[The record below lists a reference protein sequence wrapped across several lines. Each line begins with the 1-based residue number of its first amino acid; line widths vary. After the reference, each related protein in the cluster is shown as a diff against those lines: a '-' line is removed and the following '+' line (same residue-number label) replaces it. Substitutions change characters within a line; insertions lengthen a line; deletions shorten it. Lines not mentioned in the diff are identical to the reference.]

1 MLRPDNC
8 TDVQRLKTAKK
19 MKKLILM
26 LLMAECCLMT
36 AHAQK
41 TVVSQTNQKVFDTV
55 EQMPEYPG
63 GMQAMIEFLQTNMK
77 YPEDAAKQKV
87 EGRVMVQFVVETD
100 GSVSDVHVAKQVFPS
115 LDAEAVRVV
124 QAMPKWTP
132 GKEKGKVVRAKYNL
146 PIVFRM

>member
-1 MLRPDNC
+1 
-8 TDVQRLKTAKK
+8 

-26 LLMAECCLMT
+26 LLMAECCLIS

-77 YPEDAAKQKV
+77 YPEDAEKQKV

-115 LDAEAVRVV
+115 LDAEAIRVV
-124 QAMPKWTP
+124 KAMPNWTP
-132 GKEKGKVVRAKYNL
+132 GKEKGRVVRVKYNL

>member
-1 MLRPDNC
+1 
-8 TDVQRLKTAKK
+8 

-26 LLMAECCLMT
+26 LLMAVCCLMT
-36 AHAQK
+36 ANAQK

-63 GMQAMIEFLQTNMK
+63 DMQAMIEFLQANMK

-100 GSVSDVHVAKQVFPS
+100 GSISDVHVAKQVFPS
-115 LDAEAVRVV
+115 LDAEAIRVV

-132 GKEKGKVVRAKYNL
+132 GKEKGKVVRVKYNL

>member
-1 MLRPDNC
+1 
-8 TDVQRLKTAKK
+8 
-19 MKKLILM
+19 MKKLILL
-26 LLMAECCLMT
+26 LLMAGCCLMT
-36 AHAQK
+36 ANAQK

-100 GSVSDVHVAKQVFPS
+100 GSVTDVHVAKQVFPS
-115 LDAEAVRVV
+115 LDAEAIRVV

-132 GKEKGKVVRAKYNL
+132 GKEKGRVVRVKYNL

>member
-1 MLRPDNC
+1 MLRPDNS

-63 GMQAMIEFLQTNMK
+63 GMQAMIAFLQTNMK

-87 EGRVMVQFVVETD
+87 EGRVMVQFIVETD
-100 GSVSDVHVAKQVFPS
+100 GSISDVHVARQVFPS
-115 LDAEAVRVV
+115 LDAEAIRVV

-132 GKEKGKVVRAKYNL
+132 GKEKGNVVRVKYNL

>member
-1 MLRPDNC
+1 
-8 TDVQRLKTAKK
+8 
-19 MKKLILM
+19 M
-26 LLMAECCLMT
+26 LLVAECCLIT
-36 AHAQK
+36 ANAQK
-41 TVVSQTNQKVFDTV
+41 TVVSQTDQKVFDTV

-115 LDAEAVRVV
+115 LDAEAIRVV
-124 QAMPKWTP
+124 QAMPKWMP
-132 GKEKGKVVRAKYNL
+132 GKEKGKVVRVKYNL

>member
-1 MLRPDNC
+1 
-8 TDVQRLKTAKK
+8 

-26 LLMAECCLMT
+26 LLMAACCLMT
-36 AHAQK
+36 ANAQK
-41 TVVSQTNQKVFDTV
+41 TVVSQTDPKVFDTV

-63 GMQAMIEFLQTNMK
+63 GMQAMIEFLQANMK
-77 YPEDAAKQKV
+77 YPENAAKQKV

-100 GSVSDVHVAKQVFPS
+100 GSVTDVHVAKQVFPS
-115 LDAEAVRVV
+115 LDAEAIRVV

-132 GKEKGKVVRAKYNL
+132 GKDKGRVVRVKYNL

>member
-1 MLRPDNC
+1 
-8 TDVQRLKTAKK
+8 

-26 LLMAECCLMT
+26 LLMAACCLMT
-36 AHAQK
+36 ANAQK
-41 TVVSQTNQKVFDTV
+41 TVVSQTDPKVFDTV

-63 GMQAMIEFLQTNMK
+63 GMQAMIEFLQANMK

-100 GSVSDVHVAKQVFPS
+100 GSVTDVHVAKQVFPS
-115 LDAEAVRVV
+115 LDAEAIRVV

-132 GKEKGKVVRAKYNL
+132 GKEKGKVVRVKYNL

>member
-1 MLRPDNC
+1 
-8 TDVQRLKTAKK
+8 

-26 LLMAECCLMT
+26 LLMAVCCLMT
-36 AHAQK
+36 ANAQK
-41 TVVSQTNQKVFDTV
+41 TVVSQTDPKVFDTV

-115 LDAEAVRVV
+115 LDAEAIRVV

-132 GKEKGKVVRAKYNL
+132 GKDKGRVVRVKYNL

>member
-1 MLRPDNC
+1 
-8 TDVQRLKTAKK
+8 

-26 LLMAECCLMT
+26 LLMAECCLIT
-36 AHAQK
+36 ANAQK

-63 GMQAMIEFLQTNMK
+63 GMQAMIAFLQTNMK
-77 YPEDAAKQKV
+77 YPEDASKQKV

-115 LDAEAVRVV
+115 LDAEAIRVV

-132 GKEKGKVVRAKYNL
+132 GKEKGKVVRVKYNL

>member
-1 MLRPDNC
+1 
-8 TDVQRLKTAKK
+8 
-19 MKKLILM
+19 MKKLILIS
-26 LLMAECCLMT
+26 LMTVCGLMT

-41 TVVSQTNQKVFDTV
+41 TVVSQTNQKVFDAV

-100 GSVSDVHVAKQVFPS
+100 GSITDVHVAKQVFPS
-115 LDAEAVRVV
+115 LDAEAIRVV
-124 QAMPKWTP
+124 QAMPRWTP
-132 GKEKGKVVRAKYNL
+132 GMDKGRVVRVKYNL
-146 PIVFRM
+146 PVVFRM

>member
-1 MLRPDNC
+1 
-8 TDVQRLKTAKK
+8 

-26 LLMAECCLMT
+26 LLVAECCLMT
-36 AHAQK
+36 ANAQK
-41 TVVSQTNQKVFDTV
+41 TVVSQTDQKVFDTV

-100 GSVSDVHVAKQVFPS
+100 GSVTDVHVAKQVFPS
-115 LDAEAVRVV
+115 LDAEAIRVV

-132 GKEKGKVVRAKYNL
+132 GKEKGRVVRVKYNL

>member
-1 MLRPDNC
+1 
-8 TDVQRLKTAKK
+8 
-19 MKKLILM
+19 MKKLILL
-26 LLMAECCLMT
+26 LLMAGCCLMT
-36 AHAQK
+36 ANAQK
-41 TVVSQTNQKVFDTV
+41 TVVSQTDQKVFDTV

-132 GKEKGKVVRAKYNL
+132 GKEKGKVVRVKYNL

>member
-1 MLRPDNC
+1 
-8 TDVQRLKTAKK
+8 

-26 LLMAECCLMT
+26 FLMAGCFLMT
-36 AHAQK
+36 ANAQK

-63 GMQAMIEFLQTNMK
+63 GMQAMIEFLQANMK

-115 LDAEAVRVV
+115 LDAEAIRVV
-124 QAMPKWTP
+124 QAMPRWTP
-132 GKEKGKVVRAKYNL
+132 GKDKGKVVRVKYNL

>member
-1 MLRPDNC
+1 
-8 TDVQRLKTAKK
+8 

-26 LLMAECCLMT
+26 LLMAACCLMT
-36 AHAQK
+36 ANAQK
-41 TVVSQTNQKVFDTV
+41 TVVSQTDPKVFDTV

-63 GMQAMIEFLQTNMK
+63 GMQAMIEFLQANMK

-87 EGRVMVQFVVETD
+87 EGRGMVQFVVETD
-100 GSVSDVHVAKQVFPS
+100 GSVTDVHVAKQVFPS
-115 LDAEAVRVV
+115 LDAEAIRVV

-132 GKEKGKVVRAKYNL
+132 GKDKGRVVRVKYNL

>member
-1 MLRPDNC
+1 
-8 TDVQRLKTAKK
+8 
-19 MKKLILM
+19 MKKLILIS
-26 LLMAECCLMT
+26 LMAVCGLMT

-41 TVVSQTNQKVFDTV
+41 TVVSQTNQKVFDAV

-100 GSVSDVHVAKQVFPS
+100 GSISDVHVAKQVFPS
-115 LDAEAVRVV
+115 LDAEAIRVV

-132 GKEKGKVVRAKYNL
+132 GMDKGRVVRVKYNL

>member
-1 MLRPDNC
+1 
-8 TDVQRLKTAKK
+8 

-26 LLMAECCLMT
+26 LLMAVCCLMT
-36 AHAQK
+36 ANAQK
-41 TVVSQTNQKVFDTV
+41 TVVSQTDPKVFDTV

-63 GMQAMIEFLQTNMK
+63 GMQAMIEFLQANMK

-100 GSVSDVHVAKQVFPS
+100 GSISDVHVAKQVFPS
-115 LDAEAVRVV
+115 LDAEAIRVV

-132 GKEKGKVVRAKYNL
+132 GKEKGNVVRVKYNL

>member
-1 MLRPDNC
+1 
-8 TDVQRLKTAKK
+8 
-19 MKKLILM
+19 
-26 LLMAECCLMT
+26 MAGCCLMT
-36 AHAQK
+36 ANAQK
-41 TVVSQTNQKVFDTV
+41 TVVSQTDQKVFDTV

-63 GMQAMIEFLQTNMK
+63 GMQAMIEFLQANMK

-100 GSVSDVHVAKQVFPS
+100 GSVTDVHVAKQVFPS
-115 LDAEAVRVV
+115 LDAEAIRVV

-132 GKEKGKVVRAKYNL
+132 GKDKGRVVRVKYNL